1 MTDQPDP
8 RTMRLARRL
17 ERRICKA
24 VCEADDGHFKTAP
37 YIVEA
42 IVTDDTIKN
51 LVAFAGRAA
60 DGDFG
65 HRAKVEAAMILS
77 LEDAATAKLEETA

>member
-1 MTDQPDP
+1 MSAPDPPDP

-17 ERRICKA
+17 EQRVRKA
-24 VCEADDGHFKTAP
+24 VYEATEGHFDAAP
-37 YIVEA
+37 YVIEA

-51 LVAFAGRAA
+51 LVAFAERAA

-77 LEDAATAKLEETA
+77 LEDAATAKLEA